1 MRISDW
7 SSDVCS
13 SDLAGGEA
21 VVAADS
27 VATREGGAAIIYTA
41 LDHYGRI
48 DVLIHNAGNVRY
60 GSLEDISHED
70 FKAVVDVHLMGA
82 FHVVRS
88 AFPRMSKAGYGRVV
102 LTSSIGGLY
111 SIPNGVPYA
120 VSKSGIIGLN
130 NVVALEGAGKNIKS
144 NIIQIGRAHV

>member
-1 MRISDW
+1 
-7 SSDVCS
+7 
-13 SDLAGGEA
+13 
-21 VVAADS
+21 
-27 VATREGGAAIIYTA
+27 
-41 LDHYGRI
+41 
-48 DVLIHNAGNVRY
+48 
-60 GSLEDISHED
+60 
-70 FKAVVDVHLMGA
+70 MGA

-144 NIIQIGRAHV
+144 NIILPGAVTRMAEGPAVSQYPPIGPDLVAPVGGWLALETLPVTGGT

>member
-1 MRISDW
+1 M
-7 SSDVCS
+7 
-13 SDLAGGEA
+13 
-21 VVAADS
+21 
-27 VATREGGAAIIYTA
+27 
-41 LDHYGRI
+41 
-48 DVLIHNAGNVRY
+48 

-120 VSKSGIIGLN
+120 VSKSGIIGIN
-130 NVVALEGAGKNIKS
+130 NVAALEGRSEERRVGKECVCTCRFRWS
-144 NIIQIGRAHV
+144 SSH